1 MKKQTNF
8 SPLLMIIA
16 LAALASIV
24 IYYFTVFRT
33 EKNAPAAAIRTYLAG
48 ISSYQSISQ
57 NRNDLLPDSKKS
69 AKAEALGLFFDRFSL
84 DILSQDQN
92 QSSAR
97 VKVKISGIDTDA
109 LARDIRKAQYRSA
122 LTQMEPFLSSLGEAE
137 ASPDLWELICELL
150 SENNY
155 PLTEE
160 TGEITLTHRGTSLW
174 LLADEAAVTKLVT
187 GDLAGKLND
196 PYLLSPEEVLKIYL
210 ELCRN
215 LTEDGW
221 TRFLDLNSIFSS
233 YGEEKQNLVR
243 LYAEKIRAFYD
254 FSLGSSSTKPPTST
268 IPVTIS
274 SIDLSKVLPV
284 YREKLQAYGDS
295 FESMTGGTGNLTVM
309 SGSLFVEALN
319 EAAQAGSRTISV
331 RLENDGSIWQIA
343 NTDGLTDA
351 LLGGIAENLEH
362 MNEDPG
368 HAA

>member
-1 MKKQTNF
+1 
-8 SPLLMIIA
+8 
-16 LAALASIV
+16 
-24 IYYFTVFRT
+24 
-33 EKNAPAAAIRTYLAG
+33 
-48 ISSYQSISQ
+48 
-57 NRNDLLPDSKKS
+57 
-69 AKAEALGLFFDRFSL
+69 
-84 DILSQDQN
+84 
-92 QSSAR
+92 
-97 VKVKISGIDTDA
+97 
-109 LARDIRKAQYRSA
+109 
-122 LTQMEPFLSSLGEAE
+122 MEPFLSSLGEAE
-137 ASPDLWELICELL
+137 ASPDLWELIYKLL

-160 TGEITLTHRGTSLW
+160 TGEITLTHRGTDLW

-331 RLENDGSIWQIA
+331 RLENDGSIWQIT